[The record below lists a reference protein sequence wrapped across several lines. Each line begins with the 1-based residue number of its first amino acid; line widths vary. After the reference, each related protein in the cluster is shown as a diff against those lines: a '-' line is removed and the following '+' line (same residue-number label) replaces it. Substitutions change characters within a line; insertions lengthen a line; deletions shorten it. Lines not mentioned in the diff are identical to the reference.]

1 MDASFQETK
10 QTRVYTQHHFQ
21 EPDMKRLMI
30 AAALVGA
37 FAGSAVDTARAAT
50 AGKIERVAEF
60 GGAMPTGV
68 TVSEDGRI
76 FVNFPRWGDDV
87 PFTVAE
93 LRDGKPV
100 PYPDA
105 AFNRTAADPAKGLI
119 SVQSVVADGRGR
131 VWLLDTAAP
140 GFAVPTPGGAKLV
153 AVDLKT
159 NKIVKTVV
167 FPADVILPTTYVN
180 DVRFDFRVGSEGVAY
195 VTDSSIRGLG
205 AIIVLDLATG
215 KALRRLSGHPST
227 SPAPGFVPRIDG
239 KVMAATGADGKPQ
252 PFNVAADGI
261 ALSPD
266 GATLYFCAL
275 SSRTLYAVPTQLL
288 RDPHVTDAA
297 VAMAVRDLGDKGA
310 SDGLEADAKGNVY
323 GGDYEHNALR
333 KLAPGGRWTTI
344 AQGPDMSWP
353 DTLSVGPD
361 GYLYVIANQL
371 HRQAAFNAGRDLR
384 VKPYRLLRVKIDAAP
399 APTH

>member
-1 MDASFQETK
+1 
-10 QTRVYTQHHFQ
+10 
-21 EPDMKRLMI
+21 MKRLMI
-30 AAALVGA
+30 AAALA
-37 FAGSAVDTARAAT
+37 SALMTSYAAT
-50 AGKIERVAEF
+50 PAKIERVAEF
-60 GGAMPTGV
+60 TGAMPTGV

-100 PYPDA
+100 AYPDA
-105 AFNRTAADPAKGLI
+105 AFNHEAADPASGLI

-131 VWLLDTAAP
+131 VWILDTAAP
-140 GFAVPTPGGAKLV
+140 GFAAPKAGGAKLV

-159 NKIVKTVV
+159 NKVVKTVV

-180 DVRFDFRVGSEGVAY
+180 DMRFDFRVGAEGVAY
-195 VTDSSIRGLG
+195 VTDSSIKGPG

-215 KALRRLSGHPST
+215 KAQRRLSGHAST
-227 SPAPGFVPRIDG
+227 SPAPGFVATIHG
-239 KVMAATGADGKPQ
+239 KALAATGPDGKPQ

-266 GATLYFCAL
+266 GETLYFCAL
-275 SSRTLYAVPTQLL
+275 SSRTLYAVPTRLL
-288 RDPHVTDAA
+288 RDPHATDADIA
-297 VAMAVRDLGDKGA
+297 KAVRNLGDKGA

-323 GGDYEHNALR
+323 GGDYEHDALR
-333 KLAPGGRWTTI
+333 KLAPGGTWTTI

-371 HRQAAFNAGRDLR
+371 HRQAGFNGGKDLR
-384 VKPYRLLRVKIDAAP
+384 RKPYRLLRVKIDAAP
-399 APTH
+399 APTR